1 MKRTTASFV
10 LVAAIIQIA
19 CQSSIPIREIFRDA
33 HSRIDL
39 HPDSALLVLKTLDPK
54 KLRRRALRARYA
66 LLYSQA
72 LDNSRI
78 DLRSDSVIAP
88 AVAYYSRHGRAEDR
102 AYTNYYLGCIRYN
115 AGNIDGAVQAML
127 AAETH
132 AAGTKDTC
140 LLARICNCL
149 GNMYCDQHRFEDA
162 GIMFGNVETYYQA
175 LCDTPNMA
183 YAAMNRAEVHSLT
196 ARSAEAV
203 GGYLRARNLFERMG
217 DSMRVSEM
225 TRDIVREMLDRNDV
239 APDSLRRLLC
249 RAYSVS
255 GFDRIPCADYP
266 MWAAICLREKKLD
279 SARHYG
285 MSALADS
292 SVSGNKRCG
301 MILQMCRIEESSG
314 NYRTATEYWHAYYD
328 LFDSVVSCEREQL
341 VQEAEQ
347 RYRNREFA
355 GADKLLRRRTRSAS
369 IIWGAILVL
378 CLAVFVAIHVRR
390 GRRYRQFVETL
401 NEDYDAFRNRCL
413 QLAGELDRT
422 SAEEA
427 NLLGVLG
434 RLLTQFLHLLD
445 KGYGTSSS
453 RNLINEFKKYA
464 KSIGN
469 DKSLFA
475 DWQFIVNK
483 QYYGLIDH
491 LRKTYP
497 ELTGYELDL
506 LCLLQL
512 KFPFNCIRLLYQHEN
527 VYSLYSRR
535 TKLHKKLGLSSGCR
549 LEDFL
554 SEQVERLKED
564 RRYSGGRPD

>member
-1 MKRTTASFV
+1 MRRTTASFV
-10 LVAAIIQIA
+10 LVVAIIQIA
-19 CQSSIPIREIFRDA
+19 CQSSIPIRKIFRDA
-33 HSRIDL
+33 QSQLDL
-39 HPDSALLVLKTLDPK
+39 RPDSALLTLKTLDPNT
-54 KLRRRALRARYA
+54 LRRRQQARYA

-88 AVAYYSRHGRAEDR
+88 AVAYYSRHGRAKDR

-132 AAGTKDTC
+132 AARTKDTC

-149 GNMYCDQHRFEDA
+149 GNMHYDQHSFEDA
-162 GIMFGNVETYYQA
+162 GVMFGNAETYYQA

-183 YAAMNRAEVHSLT
+183 YAAMNRAVVHSLT

-217 DSMRVSEM
+217 DSVRASEM
-225 TRDIVREMLDRNDV
+225 TRDVVSEMLDKDDV
-239 APDSLRRLLC
+239 APDSLKRLLR

-285 MSALADS
+285 MSALADR

-301 MILQMCRIEESSG
+301 MILQMCRIEEFSG
-314 NYRTATEYWHAYYD
+314 NYREATEYWHAYYD
-328 LFDSVVSCEREQL
+328 LFDSVVNCEREQL
-341 VQEAEQ
+341 VQQVER
-347 RYRNREFA
+347 RYRSRELA
-355 GADKLLRRRTRSAS
+355 GANQLLRSRNRFAS
-369 IIWGAILVL
+369 VIWALALVL
-378 CLAVFVAIHVRR
+378 CLAVFVGMHIRR
-390 GRRYRQFVETL
+390 GRKYRRFVETL
-401 NEDYDAFRNRCL
+401 NDDYDAFRKRYL

-434 RLLTQFLHLLD
+434 RLLAQYQHLLD
-445 KGYGTSSS
+445 KGYGTSNSQ
-453 RNLINEFKKYA
+453 NLINEFKKYA

-535 TKLHKKLGLSSGCR
+535 TKLHKKLGLSSGCH

-564 RRYSGGRPD
+564 AGA